1 MSLPCKGKN
10 LPSVKRGNRGTDVGT
25 YNDIMKLGNGIRRS
39 PCPEMKPRRWERLLM
54 SECTEKGVTLATAIA
69 DKLRTGSESKPNKAL
84 GYGERTLSSLRTCT
98 PTLLVQ

>member
-10 LPSVKRGNRGTDVGT
+10 LPSVKHDNEGTCVGT
-25 YNDIMKLGNGIRRS
+25 CGDIMKLGNGIRRS
-39 PCPEMKPRRWERLLM
+39 PYPKTKPQRWEKLPM
-54 SECTEKGVTLATAIA
+54 SECNEKGVTLAAAIV

-84 GYGERTLSSLRTCT
+84 GYGERTLSSLGTCT